1 MPDDTTHPAPSSAP
15 QGSNDGAPSTPDTS
29 TPSVPEPSGG
39 EAFSGLGTDFD
50 DGDIVEVNLRSRSG
64 RETAPGSRP
73 PSGSTSRGRENAAS
87 CCNAACGGEAAGCVS
102 SRTGPKD
109 QQGAPAS
116 PPSEPRTLVE
126 QITQNRG
133 AIMDELAQTRF
144 AWDPGEQKQF
154 TDALEQDASKALV
167 EWAPKIMARMYYES
181 ATMALNHINQFTPVL
196 VANYNKLLDQQ
207 KEAENTFFKQFPAL
221 NKQQHW
227 NDILQFAGV
236 FGKQPNI
243 TQADLLAMVGAAVMA
258 KNKLSM
264 GAPAANGGAPPRK
277 PSTPPFVPAQAGGSS
292 VRVVTEPEIAL
303 CWPWRPLRRGVVGK
317 AR

>member
-50 DGDIVEVNLRSRSG
+50 DGDIVEVNL
-64 RETAPGSRP
+64 
-73 PSGSTSRGRENAAS
+73 
-87 CCNAACGGEAAGCVS
+87 EAAAGEKPLPVVDPLQAAPAEAAKTPPPVATPPVEAKPPVAS
-102 SRTGPKD
+102 APAQGPKD

-133 AIMDELAQTRF
+133 AIMDELARTRF

-196 VANYNKLLDQQ
+196 VANYNRLLDQQ
-207 KEAENTFFKQFPAL
+207 KEAETTFFKQFPAL
-221 NKQQHW
+221 NKQTHW
-227 NDILQFAGV
+227 KDVLQFASV
-236 FGKQPNI
+236 FGRQPNI

-258 KNKLSM
+258 KNGLSM

-292 VRVVTEPEIAL
+292 VRVVTEPESPYAGL
-303 CWPWRPLRRGVVGK
+303 GGHYDEG
-317 AR
+317 